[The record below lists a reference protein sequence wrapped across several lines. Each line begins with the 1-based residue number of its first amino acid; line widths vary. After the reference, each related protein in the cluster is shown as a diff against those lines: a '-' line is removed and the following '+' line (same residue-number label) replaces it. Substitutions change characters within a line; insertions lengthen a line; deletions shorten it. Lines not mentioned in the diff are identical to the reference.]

1 MSRHSL
7 RVEQDELRARM
18 RAVGMSHDEIAIE
31 FARRYKLRPR
41 AAHRIAHG
49 WTQQQAANHINTHAT
64 RTGLDP
70 DGAAPMT
77 APKLS
82 ELENW
87 PLPNNRRRPTPQ
99 LLALL
104 AEVYDTSV
112 QNLVDLDD
120 REQLTPADHLI
131 LSQTGQ
137 FQPISPRIP
146 LTPSHRGPVK
156 LSGPPARTVRPD
168 GIEHLSIPY
177 VPVEMERVMS
187 AAKES
192 GEHAMFAAAGS
203 LDESSV
209 EQLADDVRRLAHT
222 YNTTPPFQMFT
233 ELAKTRNTV
242 YALLEQTKR
251 PRQLNELYVFAGQVC
266 GLLGIVSLDLGFPDA
281 GVENARAAWAYGQ
294 IVDDDGL
301 RSWARA
307 VQATIAFWSD
317 RPREGIR
324 LTATGLDHA
333 RAGSGTVRLHA
344 VQARSYAMIG
354 AADEAMTALVAAQ
367 RAAEADA
374 SDDLLDSVGGEF
386 SFGEERRLLSAAA
399 THLALSQLDQA
410 AHAASQAIDL
420 FTAIPIADRWTPGEH
435 GARIDLVVART
446 LGGDLDSAHDALVPV
461 LALPSEQ
468 RTGRLTGRLHRLRR
482 SLSQPR
488 YRGSAEAEDL
498 DDQIEHFVRESATAM
513 LPPGT
518 SHQALLAGGGL

>member
-1 MSRHSL
+1 MSRPSL

-18 RAVGMSHDEIAIE
+18 RAVGMSHDEIAVE

-41 AAHRIAHG
+41 AAHRHARG
-49 WTQQQAANHINTHAT
+49 WTQAQAANHINAHAA
-64 RTGLDP
+64 RVGLDP
-70 DGAAPMT
+70 QGAAPMT
-77 APKLS
+77 APRLS

-104 AEVYDTSV
+104 AEVYDTSIH
-112 QNLVDLDD
+112 NLIDLDD
-120 REQLTPADHLI
+120 REHLTPADHLI
-131 LSQTGQ
+131 LGQTGQ
-137 FQPISPRIP
+137 IQHTSTRIRATTRSYPVTLSAPAAGGLQP
-146 LTPSHRGPVK
+146 G
-156 LSGPPARTVRPD
+156 
-168 GIEHLSIPY
+168 GIERISIAY

-192 GEHAMFAAAGS
+192 GEHAMFAAARS
-203 LDESSV
+203 LDASSV

-222 YNTTPPFQMFT
+222 YNTTPPFPMFT
-233 ELAKTRNTV
+233 ELSKTRNTV

-251 PRQLNELYVFAGQVC
+251 PQQLNELYMFAGQLC

-294 IVDDDGL
+294 IIDDDGL

-324 LTATGLDHA
+324 LTSTGLEHA
-333 RAGSGTVRLHA
+333 RPGSGKVRLHA

-354 AADEAMTALVAAQ
+354 AADEAMTALDAAQ
-367 RAAEADA
+367 RTAEEDA

-399 THLALSQLDQA
+399 THLALGQIDQA
-410 AHAASQAIDL
+410 EHAAAQAIGL
-420 FTAIPIADRWTPGEH
+420 FTAIPVADRWTPGEH
-435 GARIDLVVART
+435 GARVDLIVART
-446 LGGDLDSAHDALVPV
+446 LGGNLDGAHDALVPV

-482 SLSQPR
+482 SLSQPT
-488 YRGSAEAEDL
+488 YRGSTDAEQL
-498 DDQIEHFVRESATAM
+498 DGQIEHFVRESATAV

-518 SHQALLAGGGL
+518 SHQSLLASGSI